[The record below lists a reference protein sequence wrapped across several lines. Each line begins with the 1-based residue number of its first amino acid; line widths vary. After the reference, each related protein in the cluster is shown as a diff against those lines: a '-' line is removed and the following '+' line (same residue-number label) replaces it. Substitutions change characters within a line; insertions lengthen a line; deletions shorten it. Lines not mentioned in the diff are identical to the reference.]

1 MTFRKNADLLHIT
14 STQGDSRS
22 IEMVS
27 FSEIERRR
35 IAHGVTR
42 KALYEGAGVH
52 KETWR
57 RTAQGR
63 TAPNSR
69 TLEKLNT
76 ALDALIAERAAR
88 CAQKV
93 NCDEGGTD
101 ALTAG

>member
-1 MTFRKNADLLHIT
+1 
-14 STQGDSRS
+14 
-22 IEMVS
+22 MVS

-76 ALDALIAERAAR
+76 ALDALIAEKTACSSSTR
-88 CAQKV
+88 Q
-93 NCDEGGTD
+93 GGD
-101 ALTAG
+101 VAGTIG